1 VGGKGAMDGAERLKG
16 RPVVSKQEVCERK
29 AKPSAPVSSRCAVSN
44 YEVIKGRYAGRAG
57 IT

>member
-1 VGGKGAMDGAERLKG
+1 MDGAERLKG

-29 AKPSAPVSSRCAVSN
+29 AKPSAPVSSRCAVDN
-44 YEVIKGRYAGRAG
+44 NEVIKGRYTGIVG